1 MKIVDHVTTSIPK
14 SIYFKLDEV
23 ELILELL
30 KMKLSYSTER
40 EVPKIESLIHGFESL
55 LPELHEQERHKA
67 GY

>member
-1 MKIVDHVTTSIPK
+1 MKIVDHVTAFIPK
-14 SIYFKLDEV
+14 SIYFNLYEV

-30 KMKLSYSTER
+30 KIKLLYSPEK

-55 LPELHEQERHKA
+55 LPELREQERHKA

>member
-14 SIYFKLDEV
+14 SIYFNLYEV

-30 KMKLSYSTER
+30 KMKLLYSTEK
-40 EVPKIESLIHGFESL
+40 EVPKVELLIRGFKSL
-55 LPELHEQERHKA
+55 LPELREQERHKA